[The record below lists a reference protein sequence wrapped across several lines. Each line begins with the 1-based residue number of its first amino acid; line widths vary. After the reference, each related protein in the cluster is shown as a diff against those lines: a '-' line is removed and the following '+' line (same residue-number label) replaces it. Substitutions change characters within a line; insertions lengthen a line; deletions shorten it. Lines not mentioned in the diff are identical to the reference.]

1 MESVLITVSGH
12 WIYLAKD
19 EKWDGQIYGYGWQL
33 EVKVMQESGKNLKKD
48 GVLEEKKIKNS
59 QELEFVIFC
68 IENIAAE
75 MGVDAERVYKALAE
89 KSNILNDYIV
99 PGYEILHT
107 QSKEYII
114 DDIMELMKE
123 RGVSIW
129 FYIMVPGL
137 KFQIRIYPIPD
148 QM

>member
-1 MESVLITVSGH
+1 
-12 WIYLAKD
+12 
-19 EKWDGQIYGYGWQL
+19 
-33 EVKVMQESGKNLKKD
+33 MQESGKNLKKD

-114 DDIMELMKE
+114 DDIMELMVRAAK
-123 RGVSIW
+123 SA
-129 FYIMVPGL
+129 
-137 KFQIRIYPIPD
+137 
-148 QM
+148 